1 MARTGNRRTAA
12 KRNPRRLDPA
22 GGQERGGTSLWDMP
36 EFRELVRRRSYEMMI
51 AREQMREIY
60 IIDATQ
66 RELDTRIALR
76 RKLNGDTR

>member
-1 MARTGNRRTAA
+1 
-12 KRNPRRLDPA
+12 
-22 GGQERGGTSLWDMP
+22 
-36 EFRELVRRRSYEMMI
+36 MMI